1 MQTRLWWLLRQMNG
15 LPTALG
21 LKKLNFRRSSK
32 TAATIGLKV
41 KENCALYWL
50 ELHQEEC
57 KV

>member
-1 MQTRLWWLLRQMNG
+1 MNV